1 MSGSLKMPL
10 PNIVSAVYEPNEKE
24 RRRYSVEQRAAAV
37 KLLMALYNE
46 YPLRQGEEKLM
57 DNRIAILQF
66 ADRGWFALVRR
77 ECGNLS
83 LPTEQLLAG
92 LTLLE

>member
-10 PNIVSAVYEPNEKE
+10 PNIMSHDYAPNEKE
-24 RRRYSVEQRAAAV
+24 RKRYSVEQRAAAV

-57 DNRIAILQF
+57 DNRIAVLQF
-66 ADRGWFALVRR
+66 ADRGWFELVKRDCR
-77 ECGNLS
+77 NLS
-83 LPTEQLLAG
+83 LPPEQLLAG
-92 LTLLE
+92 FTLLE